1 MNPSLIIAPSPH
13 IHSGNKTQTLMRD
26 VLLALIPAQLVSLYF
41 FGLPALLLTAVS
53 VASCMA
59 AEYLIAKY
67 LLKTENTLHDLSAV
81 VTGLLLAFNLPV
93 NLSPG
98 LVAAGALFAIAVG
111 KMSFGGLGCN
121 PFNPALVG
129 RVFLLISFPVQM
141 TSWPVPNGFAT
152 PLVDAATGA
161 TPLALIKE
169 ALKSGASVESVA
181 KELPATLDLLLGKM
195 GGSMGEVSA
204 IALLLG
210 MVWLLVRKVI
220 TWHIPVATLGTLALI
235 TGLMWLI
242 DRSLYM
248 DPLFHLLTG
257 GAILGAVY
265 MATDYVSSPMTRSGM
280 LLYGA
285 GIGLLTGLIRLFG
298 AYPEGMSFAIL
309 IMNGMVPLINNYIK
323 PQRFGREALRHG

>member
-1 MNPSLIIAPSPH
+1 MTRPLIIAPSPH
-13 IHSGNKTQTLMRD
+13 IHSGNKTPILMRD
-26 VLLALIPAQLVSLYF
+26 VLLALLPAQLVSLYF
-41 FGLPALLLTAVS
+41 FGLPALLLTLVS
-53 VASCMA
+53 VSTCVA

-67 LLKTENTLHDLSAV
+67 LLKTDHTLADLSAV
-81 VTGLLLAFNLPV
+81 VTGLLLAFNLPS

-141 TSWPVPNGFAT
+141 TSWPVPMGLTA
-152 PLVDAATGA
+152 PLSDAVTGA
-161 TPLALIKE
+161 TPLGLVKE
-169 ALKSGASVESVA
+169 ALKSGASLDSIA
-181 KELPATLDLLLGKM
+181 KELPSTLDLLLGNM

-204 IALLLG
+204 IALLAG
-210 MVWLLVRKVI
+210 MVWLLFRKVI
-220 TWHIPVATLGTLALI
+220 TWHIPAATLGTLALI
-235 TGLMWLI
+235 TGMMWLI
-242 DRSLYM
+242 DRSVYIN
-248 DPLFHLLTG
+248 PLFHLLSG

-285 GIGLLTGLIRLFG
+285 GIGLLTGLIRIFG

-309 IMNGMVPLINNYIK
+309 SMNGFVPLINNYFK
-323 PQRFGREALRHG
+323 PQRFGREALRNG